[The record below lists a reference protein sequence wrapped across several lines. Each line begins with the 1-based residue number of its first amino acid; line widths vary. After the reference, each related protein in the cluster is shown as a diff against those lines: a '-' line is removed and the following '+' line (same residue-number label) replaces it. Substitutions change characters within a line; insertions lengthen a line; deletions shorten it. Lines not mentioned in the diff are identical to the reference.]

1 MLKTL
6 VAALALVLVAVYTPA
21 FAEEAKLVRSI
32 SISGHGEVLVVPDVA
47 QVSMG
52 VTSFGNSAREALDVN
67 TKSMQS
73 LLQSLKAAGIDS
85 RDITTSN
92 FSINPRLNYG
102 ENNAQPPKLVGYDV
116 NNMVTA
122 VIRKLDTVGAV
133 LDGAVSSGSNQI
145 NGINFSVSK
154 SEAMLDEAR
163 KNAIADAKRKAQV
176 YATTAG
182 FELGSIISVN
192 EGGGFQPP
200 VPMMSKARSA
210 VAEDVPISQGEQALA
225 IDVNVVWAIE

>member
-1 MLKTL
+1 
-6 VAALALVLVAVYTPA
+6 
-21 FAEEAKLVRSI
+21 
-32 SISGHGEVLVVPDVA
+32 
-47 QVSMG
+47 
-52 VTSFGNSAREALDVN
+52 
-67 TKSMQS
+67 
-73 LLQSLKAAGIDS
+73 
-85 RDITTSN
+85 
-92 FSINPRLNYG
+92 
-102 ENNAQPPKLVGYDV
+102 
-116 NNMVTA
+116 MVTA

-154 SEAMLDEAR
+154 SEEMLDEAR
-163 KNAIADAKRKAQV
+163 KNAITDAKRKAQV
-176 YATTAG
+176 YASTAG

-200 VPMMSKARSA
+200 VPMMTKARAA